1 MIEKRILVPQRLRRL
16 PRSGWSW
23 IDRGFLRDHAEHLS
37 REAMLLYFY
46 LTAVSDRHGLSFH
59 NDATIALALRLR
71 PDTVARAREELVE
84 HDLIV
89 FEPPLTQVLSL
100 PLRRLRR
107 QAAPGQGLLQLGDL
121 FRQIAGQ
128 SCETSDAQRERGISP

>member
-1 MIEKRILVPQRLRRL
+1 MIPKRILVPQRLRR
-16 PRSGWSW
+16 PPSSGWSW
-23 IDRGFLRDHAEHLS
+23 IDRGFLRDHAERLS

-46 LTAVSDRHGLSFH
+46 LTAVSDRHGLSFR

-71 PDTVARAREELVE
+71 PETVAQARDELVE
-84 HDLIV
+84 QDLV
-89 FEPPLTQVLSL
+89 AFDPPLTQVLSL
-100 PLRRLRR
+100 PPPRPRR

-128 SCETSDAQRERGISP
+128 PLESADSQRGRR

>member
-1 MIEKRILVPQRLRRL
+1 MIQKQILVPQRLRRP

-23 IDRGFLRDHAEHLS
+23 IDRGFVQHHAEQLS

-46 LTAVSDRHGLSFH
+46 LAAVSDRHGLSFR

-71 PDTVARAREELVE
+71 PEAVAQAREELVV
-84 HDLIV
+84 HDLV
-89 FEPPLTQVLSL
+89 AFDPPLTQVLSL
-100 PLRRLRR
+100 PLHRPRR

-128 SCETSDAQRERGISP
+128 PLESSDDSQRGRR

>member
-1 MIEKRILVPQRLRRL
+1 MIQKHILVPQRLRQP

-23 IDRGFLRDHAEHLS
+23 IDRAFIRDHAEQLS
-37 REAMLLYFY
+37 REGILLYFY
-46 LTAVSDRHGLSFH
+46 LAAVSDRHGLSFR

-71 PDTVARAREELVE
+71 PDVVARARDELVE
-84 HDLIV
+84 RDLIA
-89 FEPPLTQVLSL
+89 FNPPLTQVLSL
-100 PLRRLRR
+100 PPHRPRR

-128 SCETSDAQRERGISP
+128 PLESSDTSRR